1 MRIAHVVVMAA
12 LLAGFSAGPVAA
24 QAPLAAA
31 PTAGFETKRPVAD
44 ARDCIAIVFGAIARE
59 GQDVHWMGNSPQP
72 MLWVTDNHTLLASV
86 RVEEIS
92 GGSRVEY
99 RTERQPQARQ
109 FEQALLTCG

>member
-12 LLAGFSAGPVAA
+12 LLAGFSAGPAAA

-86 RVEEIS
+86 RVEETPEVRAWS
-92 GGSRVEY
+92 TAPNDSR
-99 RTERQPQARQ
+99 RPGNSNRH
-109 FEQALLTCG
+109 C